1 MTRPTKGRAIFPM
14 WPDEDPLVDQL
25 TPEERE
31 RLAAMALLSD
41 SAFLAHVAYKLMN
54 RIEALDR
61 YYDGLCDRL
70 SQRLDELAPRTL
82 TDRPA
87 DGSELYTFPDRPV
100 VPVNN
105 APFEGEEEP
114 TLVPWIPD
122 DQEPYELP
130 PLDQPDPRP
139 DPLDDIP
146 F

>member
-1 MTRPTKGRAIFPM
+1 MTRPTKGRAIFPV

-70 SQRLDELAPRTL
+70 SQRLDGVEVEDDAEREIRLATER
-82 TDRPA
+82 REA
-87 DGSELYTFPDRPV
+87 ENKRMHDGLARDLAYREQQRRWLLAVT
-100 VPVNN
+100 
-105 APFEGEEEP
+105 
-114 TLVPWIPD
+114 
-122 DQEPYELP
+122 
-130 PLDQPDPRP
+130 PRP
-139 DPLDDIP
+139 QHPAPGGWL
-146 F
+146 